1 MVVRKIVAGL
11 AAVAL
16 AATPVMASAAQPLS
30 LANSPELRAGAA
42 LSEANE
48 MDGRIDTVW
57 LIVGAVVIYLGI
69 AAIADWWPFDD
80 DDPDSP

>member
-1 MVVRKIVAGL
+1 MVVKKIVAGL

-30 LANSPELRAGAA
+30 LASAPAARTGAPM
-42 LSEANE
+42 SEANE
-48 MDGRIDTVW
+48 MNGRISTVW

-80 DDPDSP
+80 DPDSP

>member
-1 MVVRKIVAGL
+1 MVGRKIVAGL

-16 AATPVMASAAQPLS
+16 AATPVVASAAQPLS
-30 LANSPELRAGAA
+30 LAAAPEARAGAA
-42 LSEANE
+42 MSEAND

-57 LIVGAVVIYLGI
+57 IIVGAVVLYLGI
-69 AAIADWWPFDD
+69 AAIADWWPFND